1 VKGGVE
7 VAILFTAADAAVK
20 SVWINLAYARRALDE
35 SIDSGITS
43 RFALRDALPERTG
56 LSA

>member
-1 VKGGVE
+1 
-7 VAILFTAADAAVK
+7 VK